1 MFASRLAVVA
11 PLLVVACASA
21 PPPPPAG
28 PVRERVTVVG
38 TTDVRSASLARSA
51 AQSRALSLLAWVR
64 DGRPV
69 PFVFQ
74 RAGASSRVELGGK
87 AESLTGAETRYGL
100 LPDGTTVATVEAWRE
115 PGESAALAGLTTRTE
130 TVRVEADK
138 AADAHRVAL
147 HRAWRRLIEAAAGDG
162 DGRVEGSLRV
172 VRIDTKIEDRRVELT
187 VTGLASVDAR
197 GPLDATTADGLE
209 DEAAREH
216 LVAHEWDAAL
226 ELARAGLA
234 RRPGS
239 DALLV
244 ARIRALEGKGDL
256 SGAIGAARAASEA
269 APKDRDYVERWRDLA
284 VKAKDEAARAEAEAR
299 LAGLP
304 AR

>member
-1 MFASRLAVVA
+1 MSRLGVVA
-11 PLLVVACASA
+11 PLLVAACASA
-21 PPPPPAG
+21 PPPPSG

-38 TTDVRSASLARSA
+38 STDVRSASLARSA
-51 AQSRALSLLAWVR
+51 AQNRALSLLAWVR

-74 RAGASSRVELGGK
+74 RAGASSSVKLGGK
-87 AESLTGAETRYGL
+87 AESLAGAETRYGL

-115 PGESAALAGLTTRTE
+115 P
-130 TVRVEADK
+130 EADK

-172 VRIDTKIEDRRVELT
+172 VRIDTKLEDRRVELT
-187 VTGLASVDAR
+187 VTGVATVETR
-197 GPLDATTADGLE
+197 GALEPTAVEGLE
-209 DEAAREH
+209 DETAREH

-226 ELARAGLA
+226 ALAEAGLA
-234 RRPGS
+234 RRPKS

-244 ARIRALEGKGDL
+244 ARILARAGKGDL
-256 SGAIGAARAASEA
+256 SGAIAAARAAAEA

-284 VKAKDEAARAEAEAR
+284 VQAKDEAARAEAEAR
-299 LAGLP
+299 LAKLP
-304 AR
+304 PR